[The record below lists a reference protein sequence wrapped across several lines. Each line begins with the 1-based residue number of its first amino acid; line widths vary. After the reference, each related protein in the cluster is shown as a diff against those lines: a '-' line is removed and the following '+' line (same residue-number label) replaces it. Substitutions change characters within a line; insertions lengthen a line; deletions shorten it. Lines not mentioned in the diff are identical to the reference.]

1 MFQRINRII
10 YTFTSS
16 KSSKDY
22 ALAYRQ
28 ESWVFTQGMKAGS
41 RSTDQYLKDKMAF
54 LQATHSQSQCTM
66 HAWQAINQ
74 AFWFEESLWT
84 IIVIYKERRVFL
96 SSILET

>member
-1 MFQRINRII
+1 MLQRINRVI
-10 YTFTSS
+10 YSFTSS

-28 ESWVFTQGMKAGS
+28 ESWVLTQGMNAES
-41 RSTDQYLKDKMAF
+41 RSTDPYLKAKMAF

-74 AFWFEESLWT
+74 AFGLKK
-84 IIVIYKERRVFL
+84 VYGQL
-96 SSILET
+96 